1 MVDPPPFSSL
11 ALKKLGIPS
20 ILIEWIIISH
30 CHADH
35 DAGTFQKILDATRV
49 EIITTKTIL
58 DSFIRKYSALSGMS
72 YSIISMLFKF
82 RPVIVGAP
90 LSLNGATFRFFYSLH
105 SIPCLGFEVF
115 LQDKS
120 IFFSG
125 DTFFDPKK
133 MLDMHKAGFLSLK
146 RYESLAN
153 IKWIHSV
160 ILHEAGVP
168 PIHTPLTALAALP
181 SEVKNRMYLVHVAEK
196 DVRTELGLKAAK
208 SGLENTIVIDVQ
220 KPKAFDYLQKIDV
233 LSSIEVFE
241 SLSLRNVRDLLQSAN
256 DEHFS
261 AGQIVIKEG
270 TLSHK
275 FYIILKGV
283 ARIYS
288 EKPDNQ
294 FERLYTAGE
303 YFGESSLNYA
313 NKNSR
318 RMASVQ
324 AVTDLHLLA
333 IERHDFWFAFG
344 DGKGGGGPIINKLL
358 NLFQARKSKA
368 LTVII
373 KYLHFII

>member
-1 MVDPPPFSSL
+1 MVDPPPFSSIV
-11 ALKKLGIPS
+11 LKKLGIPS

-35 DAGTFQKILDATRV
+35 DAGTFQKILDATRI

-58 DSFIRKYSALSGMS
+58 DSFVRKYAALSGMS
-72 YSIISMLFKF
+72 NSIISMLFKF
-82 RPVIVGAP
+82 RPVIIGAP

-105 SIPCLGFEVF
+105 SIPCIGFEVF

-125 DTFFDPKK
+125 DTFYDPKK
-133 MLDMHKAGFLSLK
+133 MLEMHKAGYLSQK
-146 RYESLAN
+146 RFESLAN
-153 IKWIHSV
+153 IKWIHTV

-168 PIHTPLTALAALP
+168 PIHTPITALSCLP
-181 SEVKNRMYLVHVAEK
+181 PEVKNRMYLVHVAAK
-196 DVRTELGLKAAK
+196 DVKIETGLKAAQ
-208 SGLENTIVIDVQ
+208 SGVENTIVIDVL

-256 DEHFS
+256 DEYFS

-270 TLSHK
+270 TLGHK

-288 EKPDNQ
+288 DRPDNR
-294 FERLYTAGE
+294 FERLYNPGE

-313 NKNSR
+313 NKNNR

-368 LTVII
+368 LSVII
-373 KYLHFII
+373 K

>member
-1 MVDPPPFSSL
+1 MVDPPPFSSIVL
-11 ALKKLGIPS
+11 RKLGIPS

-58 DSFIRKYSALSGMS
+58 DSFVRKYAALSGMS
-72 YSIISMLFKF
+72 NSIIQMLFKF
-82 RPVIVGAP
+82 RPVIIGAP

-105 SIPCLGFEVF
+105 SIPCVGFEVF

-125 DTFFDPKK
+125 DTFFEPKK
-133 MLDMHKAGFLSLK
+133 MLEMQKAGFISQK

-153 IKWIHSV
+153 IKWIHTV

-168 PIHTPLTALAALP
+168 PIHTPLTALAVLP
-181 SEVKNRMYLVHVAEK
+181 PEVKNRMYFVHVAAK
-196 DVRTELGLKAAK
+196 DVKAEFGLKAAQC
-208 SGLENTIVIDVQ
+208 GVENTIVIDVQ

-241 SLSLRNVRDLLQSAN
+241 NLSLRNVRDLLQSAN
-256 DEHFS
+256 DENFS

-288 EKPDNQ
+288 EKIDNR
-294 FERLYTAGE
+294 FERLYYPGE

-313 NKNSR
+313 NKNNR

-358 NLFQARKSKA
+358 NLLQARKSKA
-368 LTVII
+368 LSVII
-373 KYLHFII
+373 K